1 MESAIA
7 RRATAIGGAV
17 VRYGLVVVV
26 AWIGALKFTTSE
38 AVRIQQYV
46 SHSPF
51 LGWTDHVLA
60 PQPLAAVF
68 GVVEV
73 AAAVLVAAGPW
84 LPRISAAG
92 SVVAILLFLSTIS
105 FFFTTPGI
113 GDPAAGGFPALSPVG
128 QFLLKDV
135 VLLGA
140 SIWTLGD
147 SLGRRRQAD
156 AE

>member
-1 MESAIA
+1 MESTIE
-7 RRATAIGGAV
+7 RRATAAGGVV

-38 AVRIQQYV
+38 AIRVQHYV
-46 SHSPF
+46 SPSP
-51 LGWTDHVLA
+51 LLAWTAHVLA

-73 AAAVLVAAGPW
+73 GAAVLIAAGPW
-84 LPRISAAG
+84 FPRTSAAG

-128 QFLLKDV
+128 QFLLKDL

-156 AE
+156 VE